1 MSDKLRYI
9 VNSLQGTSTL
19 QCVIGVVITECVI
32 EHLKKQLVSDRVNKL
47 LDE

>member
-1 MSDKLRYI
+1 MAISGCKKMLMSDKLRYI

-32 EHLKKQLVSDRVNKL
+32 EH
-47 LDE
+47 